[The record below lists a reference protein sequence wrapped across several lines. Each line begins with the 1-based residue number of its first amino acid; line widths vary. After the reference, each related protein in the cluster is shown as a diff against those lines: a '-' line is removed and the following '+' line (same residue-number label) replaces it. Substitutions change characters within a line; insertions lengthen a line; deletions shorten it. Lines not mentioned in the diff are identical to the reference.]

1 LRLAAGGASVDG
13 MPVQDAAKVQAANAT
28 LEVEFSA
35 IRRVCEV
42 LETLTPPQRSAVI
55 TYVAARFQRWDTLG
69 GGAELGDNLLG
80 E

>member
-1 LRLAAGGASVDG
+1 

-42 LETLTPPQRSAVI
+42 LETLTPAQRSAVI
-55 TYVAARFQRWDTLG
+55 TFVGQRFQRWPDQVG
-69 GGAELGDNLLG
+69 GDDDPPEA
-80 E
+80 

>member
-1 LRLAAGGASVDG
+1 MVL
-13 MPVQDAAKVQAANAT
+13 QNAAKVQAANAT

-55 TYVAARFQRWDTLG
+55 TYVSQRFQRWDTT
-69 GGAELGDNLLG
+69 GAELSDSPRLDGLPDQG
-80 E
+80 T

>member
-1 LRLAAGGASVDG
+1 

-42 LETLTPPQRSAVI
+42 LETLTPAQRSAVI
-55 TYVAARFQRWDTLG
+55 TYVGQRFQRWPGTD
-69 GGAELGDNLLG
+69 ELSG
-80 E
+80 ESELPHT